1 MRVCECM
8 SVCAC
13 IHPYLWSETVF
24 VRVAGNG
31 RHAINAEIKRRCG
44 KPGALKEGHDEAAET
59 AVD

>member
-1 MRVCECM
+1 M